1 MVIEYFNNRG
11 ENALSEFEKY
21 ELINALKSL
30 VKALE
35 MEVSDEEKRED

>member
-1 MVIEYFNNRG
+1 
-11 ENALSEFEKY
+11 LSEFEKY

-35 MEVSDEEKRED
+35 MEVNDEKKKEN